1 MTSGQTQRT
10 IFNHEKESF
19 MRLTYL
25 LVPAFALMLAGCGPD
40 DNDRT
45 NEENAMPPSAEPQNN
60 MGQPADDGMNNTAPA
75 TGTGT
80 TQ

>member
-1 MTSGQTQRT
+1 
-10 IFNHEKESF
+10 

-25 LVPAFALMLAGCGPD
+25 LVPAFALMLVGCGPD
-40 DNDRT
+40 DSDSI

-60 MGQPADDGMNNTAPA
+60 MGQPADGAGGTDMNTAPPA
-75 TGTGT
+75 NGAGT

>member
-1 MTSGQTQRT
+1 
-10 IFNHEKESF
+10 HEKESF

-40 DNDRT
+40 DNDRI
-45 NEENAMPPSAEPQNN
+45 NEEDAMPPSAEPQNN
-60 MGQPADDGMNNTAPA
+60 MGQPADGAGMNNTAPA
-75 TGTGT
+75 TGTDT

>member
-1 MTSGQTQRT
+1 
-10 IFNHEKESF
+10 

-40 DNDRT
+40 DNDRID
-45 NEENAMPPSAEPQNN
+45 EENAMPPAAEPQNN
-60 MGQPADDGMNNTAPA
+60 MGQPADGAGGADMNTTPPA
-75 TGTGT
+75 NGAGT

>member
-1 MTSGQTQRT
+1 
-10 IFNHEKESF
+10 

-40 DNDRT
+40 NNDRID
-45 NEENAMPPSAEPQNN
+45 EENAVPPSAEPQNN
-60 MGQPADDGMNNTAPA
+60 MGQPAGGAGGADMSTPPPA
-75 TGTGT
+75 NETGT